1 MADDDPIQEL
11 HAQGKG
17 RWIVET
23 LTSRQNTTGLE
34 AIELIT
40 KWRAQ
45 VHEGANPICA
55 CCDFRWTNLEMALPA
70 AFFLARPAVPDPSG
84 ALLCGVCADCV
95 VQKDMRREVER
106 SQHTIAGRSYL
117 ARSAITNEDAA
128 VVDDRCATEG
138 YQ

>member
-23 LTSRQNTTGLE
+23 LTSRQNTSGLE

-106 SQHTIAGRSYL
+106 WFATHYRGKVVFGEIRDYERGCRRSGRSV
-117 ARSAITNEDAA
+117 RH
-128 VVDDRCATEG
+128 
-138 YQ
+138 

>member
-1 MADDDPIQEL
+1 MADDDPIQAL

-23 LTSRQNTTGLE
+23 ITNRQNRTGLE
-34 AIELIT
+34 TIELIT

-55 CCDFRWTNLEMALPA
+55 CCDFRWTKLAMTLPA

-84 ALLCGVCADCV
+84 ALLCGVCANCV
-95 VQKDMRREVER
+95 GQKDLRRESER
-106 SQHTIAGRSYL
+106 WFATFYRGKVVTDEIHDYERGCRRGGRL
-117 ARSAITNEDAA
+117 VRH
-128 VVDDRCATEG
+128 
-138 YQ
+138 